1 MNKSELVAK
10 VAAETGFSQADAGR
24 AVESVLSGIASTLSA
39 GNEARIAGFGTFA
52 VSSRGA
58 RMGRNPRTGESI
70 EVKASKSVRFRPA
83 KALKDAVN

>member
-10 VAAETGFSQADAGR
+10 VAADAGLSQADAGR
-24 AVESVLSGIASTLSA
+24 AVEAALDAIARTLSA
-39 GNEARIAGFGTFA
+39 GDEARIAGFGSFA
-52 VSSRGA
+52 VSSRDA

-70 EVKASKSVRFRPA
+70 QVKASKSVRFRPA

>member
-10 VAAETGFSQADAGR
+10 VAADAGLSQADAGR
-24 AVESVLSGIASTLSA
+24 AVEAALDAIARTLSA
-39 GNEARIAGFGTFA
+39 GDEARIAGFGSFA
-52 VSSRGA
+52 VSSRDA

-70 EVKASKSVRFRPA
+70 QVKASRSVRFRPA